1 MFHVKQPLIN
11 CQIIRTLL
19 PAGSGVS
26 RETGEKLA
34 LYESLLTRWTRT
46 VNLVSRN
53 DVEHIRDRHILDSLQ
68 LLPLLEPLSGP
79 LIDIGSGGGLPGLVL
94 AIATGRETHLVE
106 ADQRKAAFLREA
118 ARATESTNV
127 TVHACRIEQCNIAP
141 APVLTARALAPL
153 NVLLGYALRLLS
165 KNGVALFM
173 KGKTAEQ
180 ELTEAA
186 TEWHMRVQ
194 LSPSRTHPE
203 ASILRIDEI
212 SRV

>member
-68 LLPLLEPLSGP
+68 LLPLLEPLPGP

-118 ARATESTNV
+118 ARATESNV